1 MMVGEIWC
9 IITLFRKTHIKS
21 FYCLVILSLEENCN
35 ECMYCRSKRTKQKS
49 RFAEEILRRL
59 PEWFGNEKALIEY
72 VNGVASLPFWA
83 ALNSDGKCIGFISIK
98 VHYGNTGDIYVLGV
112 LPEHH
117 RKGIGKSLCC
127 FTPLLKHP
135 GHIAAGEVILLFK
148 SGFRAK

>member
-1 MMVGEIWC
+1 MNVC
-9 IITLFRKTHIKS
+9 IAEVKEPNK
-21 FYCLVILSLEENCN
+21 
-35 ECMYCRSKRTKQKS
+35 KS

-135 GHIAAGEVILLFK
+135 DILLRVKLYCSSKVALQRNKLNYTGKRCKLNRIFDIIK
-148 SGFRAK
+148 SELYKGGIR